1 MGKFDHIRQSYDK
14 AINTIDNL
22 KGSNKSTAEQ
32 MQEIES
38 LNKEQETV
46 ISRVL
51 NLEIK
56 VKAFSN
62 TVNDKIE
69 SVRSINLSY
78 HNMNIYF

>member
-1 MGKFDHIRQSYDK
+1 
-14 AINTIDNL
+14 
-22 KGSNKSTAEQ
+22 